1 MGSTWPFRGPR
12 SSPAPQVGVISAGI
26 DFPFTPLAPNPPSM
40 SSTLFIAPADL
51 GEAVL
56 ATGALDFAARDGA
69 VTIVCGA
76 DAADLFRAAPNRAA
90 LLRVPDDA
98 GLPTW
103 WSLWLKLAGQRFDLI
118 IDARDSV
125 LGRLMRSAKR
135 IAPVPAATLRHR
147 VEEWTEWLGA
157 EPALAPKV
165 WVDDRARAAAAAIAD
180 GASPLLAL
188 APGGASSAK
197 RWPAERF
204 AAIARRLMDGPFEG
218 GRVALLGA
226 APRDGALIADIA
238 ASLAA
243 DGVPSLQI
251 EKFDLL
257 ASAALLERATLSI
270 GNDNVLTHL
279 AAAANA
285 PTLTL
290 FGPTDERVRAPYG
303 KRARTLRGREY
314 EAIMGLPALDGGSQ
328 LEDISVDAVEAA
340 AQDLL
345 RAGGLA

>member
-1 MGSTWPFRGPR
+1 
-12 SSPAPQVGVISAGI
+12 
-26 DFPFTPLAPNPPSM
+26 M
-40 SSTLFIAPADL
+40 SSVLFIAPADL

-56 ATGALDFAARDGA
+56 AAGALDFAARERA
-69 VTIVCGA
+69 ATIVCGP
-76 DAADLFRAAPNRAA
+76 DAADLFRALPSIAA
-90 LLRVPDDA
+90 LHRIKDGA
-98 GLPTW
+98 GLTAW
-103 WSLWLKLAGQRFDLI
+103 WPLWLTLTRQRFDLV
-118 IDARDSV
+118 IDARDSF
-125 LGRLMRSAKR
+125 LGRIVGGDRR
-135 IAPVPAATLRHR
+135 IAPVAAAMLRHR
-147 VEEWTEWLGA
+147 VEEWTEKMGA
-157 EPALAPKV
+157 DQPLAPKV
-165 WVDDRARAAAAAIAD
+165 WLDERARNDAAAFAEGAA
-180 GASPLLAL
+180 PLLAL
-188 APGGASSAK
+188 APGGASAAK

-204 AAIARRLMDGPFEG
+204 AATARRLIGGPLAG

-226 APRDGALIADIA
+226 AQRDGALIADIA

-243 DGVPSLQI
+243 DGLPALQI

-257 ASAALLERATLSI
+257 ASAALVERATLCI

-279 AAAANA
+279 SAAMNA